1 MKNLICRLLA
11 FGCWA
16 ACIVAPLLALY
27 LLWDLPLLMKLIRE
41 GGSQSAKIHWETV
54 VHWQEVTV
62 WAIAAVNLAITLLA
76 LYFLR
81 PVLLQF
87 AEGEFFNLAN
97 SVNLRRFS
105 WVMVF
110 QGLLRPMG
118 LTTLVLSWNHPPGQR
133 MLSLG
138 FSGGAIGFLGLGF
151 LLLMISDLLVRGAEL
166 ERENA
171 QFV

>member
-1 MKNLICRLLA
+1 MKKSVCRLLA
-11 FGCWA
+11 FACWA
-16 ACIVAPLLALY
+16 ACIIGPLLALY

-41 GGSQSAKIHWETV
+41 GSAQSMKIRWETV

-62 WAIAAVNLAITLLA
+62 WAIATVNLGITLLA
-76 LYFLR
+76 LAFLR

-87 AEGEFFNLAN
+87 AEGAFFNWTN

-105 WVMVF
+105 WVMVI

-138 FSGGAIGFLGLGF
+138 FSGDAIGFLSLGF
-151 LLLMISDLLVRGAEL
+151 LLLMVSDLLVRGAEL
-166 ERENA
+166 EQENA